1 MENLNLIEKLFR
13 KCSELIL
20 ADDAIKEGFEVLCLK
35 ILKNTMGFFKRK
47 IGCLFHSLFSFS
59 VIYY

>member
-35 ILKNTMGFFKRK
+35 ILKNTMVFLTKNWLS
-47 IGCLFHSLFSFS
+47 ILFIIL
-59 VIYY
+59 ILCNL

>member
-35 ILKNTMGFFKRK
+35 ILKNTMVFLNEKLAVYF
-47 IGCLFHSLFSFS
+47 IHYSHFL
-59 VIYY
+59 